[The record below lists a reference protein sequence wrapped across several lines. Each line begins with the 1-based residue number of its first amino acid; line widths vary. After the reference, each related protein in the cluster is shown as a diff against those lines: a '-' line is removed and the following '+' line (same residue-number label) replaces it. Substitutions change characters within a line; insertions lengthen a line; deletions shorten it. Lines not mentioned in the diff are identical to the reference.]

1 MAAITLK
8 NVPENLLEQLRG
20 RAELDRRS
28 LNQEILYLL
37 EEALK
42 ASTAGE
48 VEERAREERLR
59 QAKEWSRLAGLWQ
72 SDLPVEEEIARI
84 YAARTEGR
92 KVDL

>member
-8 NVPENLLEQLRG
+8 NVPEGLLGQLRD

-42 ASTAGE
+42 VPTAGE
-48 VEERAREERLR
+48 IEERAREERMS
-59 QAKEWSRLAGLWQ
+59 QAKEWSRLAGLWR
-72 SDLPVEEEIARI
+72 SDLPVQEEIERI